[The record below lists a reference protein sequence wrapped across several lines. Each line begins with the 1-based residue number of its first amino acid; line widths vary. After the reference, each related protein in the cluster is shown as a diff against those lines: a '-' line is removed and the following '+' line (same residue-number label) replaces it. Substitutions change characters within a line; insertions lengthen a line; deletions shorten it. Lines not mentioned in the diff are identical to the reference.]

1 MVATFALELVLAIY
15 TVAKYKLN
23 SKGRVIIALLICLA
37 AFQLAEYF
45 VCTSSSVAI
54 SSARVGFAAITLLPG
69 LAFYLM
75 ALLTKPLSRKLT
87 VLMLVATLL
96 IAGYFLVAP
105 QAFDGYQCTGNYVM
119 FQIGR
124 RPAILYGLFYFGL
137 ILFSILKGVRFLG
150 TEPGH
155 EKARPVQWFIA
166 GYAMFIVPVAVL
178 TVFHPD
184 TSRAIPSVLCGF
196 AVTLAVVLVVKVAPL
211 TLKRR

>member
-1 MVATFALELVLAIY
+1 MVATFILELSLAIY
-15 TVAKYKLN
+15 TIARYKLN
-23 SKGRVIIALLICLA
+23 TKGRVIVALLICLA
-37 AFQLAEYF
+37 VFQLAEYF
-45 VCTSSSVAI
+45 VCTSSSTAVN
-54 SSARVGFAAITLLPG
+54 SARIGYAAITLLPG

-75 ALLTKPLSRKLT
+75 ALLTRPLSRRVSL
-87 VLMLVATLL
+87 LLLVTSVV

-137 ILFSILKGVRFLG
+137 ILASILKGVRFLG
-150 TEPGH
+150 TDPGK

-184 TSRAIPSVLCGF
+184 TSKAIPSVLCGF
-196 AVTLAVVLVVKVAPL
+196 AVTLAIVLAARIAPL
-211 TLKRR
+211 TLRPR